1 LYFRAFATATNS
13 GGTSNS
19 GVFTAGQERGPITAA
34 VSVPANTSQPTLS
47 GNLSVGSTLTFGV
60 GSWSGSPT
68 SYSLRLY
75 RGTQFVATSETLASN
90 AGNTTSATYVITQ
103 ADFNSGQRYF
113 RAFATATNA
122 AGTSNSGTFTAGQ
135 EVGPITSAPA
145 TPAPVLSS
153 ITGDNSLPLGGT
165 FSWSFTN
172 SPTSYSV
179 FCTGPTGTVF
189 TTSNAYTYTGTT
201 FRPGY
206 DGTGWQGAG
215 DYTIYVSARNAGGDS
230 SIAFFTRSMS

>member
-1 LYFRAFATATNS
+1 LFDLPYFSQDGHSNNPLEKTFWGRINIEKAYAYLLFKKTGIVKNMIQEIKYNGNKNLAFEFGFRFGQKVSKELQIVGINGIIAVPLHAKRLKKRGYDLWADWIS
-13 GGTSNS
+13 PCSSNK
-19 GVFTAGQERGPITAA
+19 EI
-34 VSVPANTSQPTLS
+34 
-47 GNLSVGSTLTFGV
+47 
-60 GSWSGSPT
+60 
-68 SYSLRLY
+68 Y
-75 RGTQFVATSETLASN
+75 
-90 AGNTTSATYVITQ
+90 
-103 ADFNSGQRYF
+103 
-113 RAFATATNA
+113 
-122 AGTSNSGTFTAGQ
+122 
-135 EVGPITSAPA
+135 
-145 TPAPVLSS
+145 SS
-153 ITGDNSLPLGGT
+153 ITGNNSLALGGT

-230 SIAFFTRSMS
+230 SLAFVTTYMN